1 MVKKLIVANWKM
13 NPASQKSAKRL
24 FEAVKKSVR
33 KVKNTE
39 VVVCPPFIYLSL
51 LKGLPLGAQDVF
63 HENEGTFTG
72 EISPLM
78 LKDLGVKHVI
88 VGHSERRMYFG
99 ETDEMIN
106 KKIKA
111 TLREKLK
118 PIFCIGENIGEDKTT
133 VLERQMSGGL
143 SEIAPKDF
151 KKIVIAYEPVWAIG
165 TGNNCSI
172 NETMSSILLIR
183 KIISKLYGKKSASAA
198 KIIYGGSV
206 DSGNAGL
213 YLREAGASG
222 LLVGGASLDAE
233 EFIRIIMAAQR

>member
-133 VLERQMSGGL
+133 VLERQMNGGL